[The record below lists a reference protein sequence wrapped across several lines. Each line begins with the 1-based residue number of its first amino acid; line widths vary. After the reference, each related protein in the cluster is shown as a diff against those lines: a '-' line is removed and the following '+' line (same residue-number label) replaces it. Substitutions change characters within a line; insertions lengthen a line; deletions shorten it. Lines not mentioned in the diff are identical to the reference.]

1 MKKLRLVDS
10 GCDYGVKPE
19 PRMPCE
25 EAYQD
30 DHYTYSF
37 KSTRRAHR
45 KPGVPSYATLAQLK
59 KIPGLRY
66 QDKSGRCLVSLK
78 TGARHGYDWKVI
90 KYGRKR
96 TFDKGRGCMTLAHA
110 RKHAK
115 RALKQCWKLP

>member
-1 MKKLRLVDS
+1 MKLRLIDS
-10 GCDYGVKPE
+10 GCSYGVKPE
-19 PRMPCE
+19 PRMPCN
-25 EAYQD
+25 EAFVD

-45 KPGVPSYATLAQLK
+45 KPGVPGRATLAQLK

-66 QDKSGRCLVSLK
+66 TGRSGRCLVSIK
-78 TGARHGYDWKVI
+78 SGANYNWKVI

-96 TFDKGRGCMTLAHA
+96 TFDQGSGCQSLEHA
-110 RKHAK
+110 RQNAK